1 MTHRWQL
8 ATLDDGEPIES
19 DPQPT
24 LDALMAYRD
33 PDHGFDRGSS
43 RIVDPPEAARRRHET
58 S

>member
-8 ATLDDGEPIES
+8 ATLEDGESIES

-24 LDALMAYRD
+24 PDALMAYRD
-33 PDHGFDRGSS
+33 PDHGFDPAAGSLIP
-43 RIVDPPEAARRRHET
+43 REAARRRPAT